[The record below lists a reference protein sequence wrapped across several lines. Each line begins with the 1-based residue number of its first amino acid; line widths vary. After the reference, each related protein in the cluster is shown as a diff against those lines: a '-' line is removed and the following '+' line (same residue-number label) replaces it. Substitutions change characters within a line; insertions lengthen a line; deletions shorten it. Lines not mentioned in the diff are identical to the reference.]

1 MCNTKVARTD
11 DLRGLRILVVEDA
24 PAVVNA
30 LQTIL
35 EDFGML
41 IVGPVSTPDAAV
53 QLLAEHPPDLALVDM
68 HLDGQTGYAV
78 VERMRQ
84 VKVPVVAMSG
94 SVELPA
100 EGPCVAT
107 LQKPFSG
114 QELLTTLRNLVRATQ
129 LRN

>member
-1 MCNTKVARTD
+1 MCTTYVANAD

-30 LQTIL
+30 LQTFL
-35 EDFGML
+35 EDFGMVV
-41 IVGPVSTPDAAV
+41 VGPVSTPDAAV

-68 HLDGQTGYAV
+68 HLDAHTGYAV

-114 QELLTTLRNLVRATQ
+114 QELLATLRHVVRANQ